1 MIYKFKSKATG
12 DLIML
17 GPHGDQV
24 LRLIGREPAAQ
35 GIIEPAAMAA
45 ALTALQD
52 AVAAESAQA
61 AAAAGDDTGTNPDST
76 PGTNPDTL
84 PDPARAVALRQRVW
98 PMVEMLRRAQ
108 AAGAAVVWGV

>member
-35 GIIEPAAMAA
+35 GIIEPPALAA
-45 ALTALQD
+45 ALAALQD
-52 AVAAESAQA
+52 AVAAESAQV
-61 AAAAGDDTGTNPDST
+61 AAAAGDDTGTQSDTDS
-76 PGTNPDTL
+76 DTH
-84 PDPARAVALRQRVW
+84 PDPARAVVLRQRVW

-108 AAGAAVVWGV
+108 AAGAAVVWGA